1 MKREVQRQERLPAFN
16 LSGTELDLL
25 WQRMAELFEGDP
37 PVRRKLKLKLP
48 NERLQF
54 DDLAELK
61 TYGRVRGRVTQF
73 ELEFTQGSRTLAV
86 RSGGTFLRPS
96 PIVEA
101 ESESEIWCA
110 GALEAVR
117 GVVRANRAWYWWFE
131 RLPFTLLFFVLSLLP
146 LISSWLGWTIFKD
159 MAPKT
164 AASWFSIV
172 LLLGFLSFS
181 KEKVL
186 PPSSITFTEE
196 QNFVRRYGAEIGLIL
211 GLISIVLGVAALL

>member
-16 LSGTELDLL
+16 LPSTELDLL
-25 WQRMAELFEGDP
+25 WQRMEELFDGDP
-37 PVRRKLKLKLP
+37 PVWRKLKLKLP

-54 DDLAELK
+54 EDLAELK
-61 TYGRVRGRVTQF
+61 AYGRVRGRVTQF
-73 ELEFTQGSRTLAV
+73 DLEFAQGSRSLAI

-117 GVVRANRAWYWWFE
+117 SVVRANRAWYWWFE
-131 RLPFTLLFFVLSLLP
+131 RLPFTLLFFILSLLP
-146 LISSWLGWTIFKD
+146 LVSSWLGWSIFKD

-172 LLLGFLSFS
+172 ILLGFLSFS

-196 QNFVRRYGAEIGLIL
+196 HNFVRRYGAEIGLIL
-211 GLISIVLGVAALL
+211 GLISVVLGVVALL